1 MAFTMNGR
9 KWHRQIQCT
18 VDRCRNRDTIQYFRG
33 SDGGQNPMHLCS
45 DCVHDIVAK
54 YVEIAGVDAAREKLA
69 DVLELLKPEEVE
81 ETPGETEE
89 TVEETVEEAE
99 ETAETPKRGRRR
111 KEDTE

>member
-1 MAFTMNGR
+1 MAFAMNGI

-54 YVEIAGVDAAREKLA
+54 YVEIVGVDAAREKLA
-69 DVLELLKPEEVE
+69 DVMELLKP
-81 ETPGETEE
+81 EE
-89 TVEETVEEAE
+89 TVEETVEETE
-99 ETAETPKRGRRR
+99 EAYEAPKRGRRR

>member
-45 DCVHDIVAK
+45 DCVRDIVAK
-54 YVEIAGVDAAREKLA
+54 FVEIVGVDAAREKLA
-69 DVLELLKPEEVE
+69 DVLELLKPEEA
-81 ETPGETEE
+81 EE

-99 ETAETPKRGRRR
+99 DTAETPKRGRRR
-111 KEDTE
+111 KEDVE

>member
-33 SDGGQNPMHLCS
+33 SDGGHNPMHLCS

-54 YVEIAGVDAAREKLA
+54 FVEIVGVDAAREKLA
-69 DVLELLKPEEVE
+69 DVMELLKP
-81 ETPGETEE
+81 EE
-89 TVEETVEEAE
+89 TVEETVEETE
-99 ETAETPKRGRRR
+99 EAYEAPKRGRRR

>member
-1 MAFTMNGR
+1 MANTNET
-9 KWHRQIQCT
+9 KNT
-18 VDRCRNRDTIQYFRG
+18 ATAN
-33 SDGGQNPMHLCS
+33 N
-45 DCVHDIVAK
+45 
-54 YVEIAGVDAAREKLA
+54 

>member
-54 YVEIAGVDAAREKLA
+54 YVGIVGVDAAREKLA
-69 DVLELLKPEEVE
+69 DVMELLKPEEAE
-81 ETPGETEE
+81 ETEETEE

-99 ETAETPKRGRRR
+99 ETVETPKRGRRR

>member
-1 MAFTMNGR
+1 MAFKMNGR

-33 SDGGQNPMHLCS
+33 SDGGRNPMHLCS

-54 YVEIAGVDAAREKLA
+54 YVEIVGVDAAREKLA
-69 DVLELLKPEEVE
+69 DVMELLKP
-81 ETPGETEE
+81 EE
-89 TVEETVEEAE
+89 TVEETVEETE
-99 ETAETPKRGRRR
+99 EAYEAPKRGRRR

>member
-1 MAFTMNGR
+1 MAFAMNGR

-54 YVEIAGVDAAREKLA
+54 YVEIVGVDAAREKLA
-69 DVLELLKPEEVE
+69 DVLELLKPEEA
-81 ETPGETEE
+81 EE
-89 TVEETVEEAE
+89 TVEETVEETE
-99 ETAETPKRGRRR
+99 EAYEAPKRGRRR

>member
-33 SDGGQNPMHLCS
+33 SDGGHNPMHLCS

-54 YVEIAGVDAAREKLA
+54 YVEIVGTDAAREKLA
-69 DVLELLKPEEVE
+69 DVLELLKPEEAE
-81 ETPGETEE
+81 ETEE
-89 TVEETVEEAE
+89 TVEETAEEAE
-99 ETAETPKRGRRR
+99 ETAETPKRGRGR
-111 KEDTE
+111 KEDIE

>member
-18 VDRCRNRDTIQYFRG
+18 VDRCRNRDTIQYVRG
-33 SDGGQNPMHLCS
+33 SDGGHNPMHLCS

-54 YVEIAGVDAAREKLA
+54 YVEIVGVDAAREKLA
-69 DVLELLKPEEVE
+69 DVMELLKP
-81 ETPGETEE
+81 EE
-89 TVEETVEEAE
+89 TVEETVEETE
-99 ETAETPKRGRRR
+99 EAYEAPKRGRRR

>member
-1 MAFTMNGR
+1 MAFIMNGR

-33 SDGGQNPMHLCS
+33 SDGGHNPMHLCS

-54 YVEIAGVDAAREKLA
+54 YVEIVGVDAAREKLA
-69 DVLELLKPEEVE
+69 DVMELLKP
-81 ETPGETEE
+81 EE
-89 TVEETVEEAE
+89 TVEETVEETE
-99 ETAETPKRGRRR
+99 EAYEAPKRGRRR

>member
-9 KWHRQIQCT
+9 RWHRQIQCT

-33 SDGGQNPMHLCS
+33 SDGGHNPMHLCS

-54 YVEIAGVDAAREKLA
+54 YVEIVGVDAAREKLA
-69 DVLELLKPEEVE
+69 DVMELLKP
-81 ETPGETEE
+81 EE
-89 TVEETVEEAE
+89 TVEETVEETE
-99 ETAETPKRGRRR
+99 EAYEAPKRGRRR

>member
-1 MAFTMNGR
+1 MSFKMNGR

-54 YVEIAGVDAAREKLA
+54 YVEIVGVDAAREKLA
-69 DVLELLKPEEVE
+69 DVMELLKP
-81 ETPGETEE
+81 EE
-89 TVEETVEEAE
+89 TVEETVEETE
-99 ETAETPKRGRRR
+99 ETAETHNRRRTR

>member
-33 SDGGQNPMHLCS
+33 SDGGRNPMHLCS

-54 YVEIAGVDAAREKLA
+54 YVEIVGVDAAREKLA
-69 DVLELLKPEEVE
+69 DVMELLKP
-81 ETPGETEE
+81 EE
-89 TVEETVEEAE
+89 TVEETVEETE
-99 ETAETPKRGRRR
+99 EAYEAPKRGRRR

>member
-1 MAFTMNGR
+1 MAFAMNGR

-54 YVEIAGVDAAREKLA
+54 YVEIVGVDAAREKLA
-69 DVLELLKPEEVE
+69 DVMELLKP
-81 ETPGETEE
+81 EE
-89 TVEETVEEAE
+89 TVEETVEETE
-99 ETAETPKRGRRR
+99 EAYEAPKRGRRR